1 MNPEDIQDEEMN
13 ETTPDNEQNEQE
25 QGEGGQSA
33 PLHNDEQAV
42 SALFDSLG
50 SARTPQQ
57 EQAPAQQVYEEDPY
71 DPYGYQQPSID
82 PAQIQSMVGSLVQQE
97 MAKLQQQQ
105 KAAAEIGNALADQ
118 FGIKDQSGKISM
130 FLSENPELIQ
140 AAVQGNALA
149 RQIIQDRCTVL
160 RYESTGANLG
170 AVNQQVPNVQNSAT
184 SGARTTKE
192 EAFFKR
198 LEDSFNER
206 MGGK

>member
-1 MNPEDIQDEEMN
+1 MNPEDIQDDELN
-13 ETTPDNEQNEQE
+13 ETTPDNEQDEQE

-42 SALFDSLG
+42 GALFDSLG

-57 EQAPAQQVYEEDPY
+57 EQAPAQQGYDEDPY

-105 KAAAEIGNALADQ
+105 KAASEIGNALADQ

-140 AAVQGNALA
+140 AAVQGNSLA

-184 SGARTTKE
+184 SGARTSKE

-198 LEDSFNER
+198 LDESFKEK

>member
-1 MNPEDIQDEEMN
+1 MNPEDIQDDELN
-13 ETTPDNEQNEQE
+13 ETTHDNEQDEQE

-42 SALFDSLG
+42 GALFDSLG

-57 EQAPAQQVYEEDPY
+57 EQAPAQQGYEEDPY
-71 DPYGYQQPSID
+71 EYGYLQPAID

-97 MAKLQQQQ
+97 MAKFQLQQ
-105 KAAAEIGNALADQ
+105 KAASEIGNALADQ

-140 AAVQGNALA
+140 AAMQGNSLA
-149 RQIIQDRCTVL
+149 RQIIQDRCSVL
-160 RYESTGANLG
+160 RYESTVANLG

-184 SGARTTKE
+184 SGARTSKE

-198 LEDSFNER
+198 LDESFKEK
-206 MGGK
+206 MKGK

>member
-1 MNPEDIQDEEMN
+1 MNPEDIQDDELN
-13 ETTPDNEQNEQE
+13 ETTHDNEQDEQE

-42 SALFDSLG
+42 GALFDSLG

-57 EQAPAQQVYEEDPY
+57 EQAPAQQGYEEDPY
-71 DPYGYQQPSID
+71 EYGYQQPAID

-97 MAKLQQQQ
+97 MAKFQLQQ
-105 KAAAEIGNALADQ
+105 KAASEIGNALADQ

-140 AAVQGNALA
+140 AAMQGNSLA
-149 RQIIQDRCTVL
+149 RQIIQDRCSVL
-160 RYESTGANLG
+160 RYESTVANLG

-184 SGARTTKE
+184 SGARTSKE

-198 LEDSFNER
+198 LDESFKEK